1 MILLAVFLQ
10 MSECILTPDGLMQP
24 PGMKIFESTANF
36 NRQIF
41 EYSQIKVVYPILEYF
56 ESFCKVSTVNHF
68 YIRTAKK
75 SKLNGISIFQPQ
87 VNCREIP
94 RHKKRKCR
102 LFKSS
107 NRPTMLLET
116 YEVSTDFF
124 SQQLIFFTLTVT
136 NLMNDDILVVSSKIY
151 FVHKSN

>member
-36 NRQIF
+36 NRWIF
-41 EYSQIKVVYPILEYF
+41 EYSQIKVLYPILEHF
-56 ESFCKVSTVNHF
+56 ESFCKVSTVDYF
-68 YIRTAKK
+68 YVRTSKK

-94 RHKKRKCR
+94 RHQKRKFR
-102 LFKSS
+102 PFKLS

-124 SQQLIFFTLTVT
+124 SQLLTFFTLTV
-136 NLMNDDILVVSSKIY
+136 IQSY
-151 FVHKSN
+151 E